1 MSKHKIEGKDKLILT
16 AILFA
21 FGGLAIFIL
30 SSFKRSSTT
39 SKLGSG
45 ESGTSQALLG
55 NSSSPAS
62 TSADS
67 SAPDMANWAVDP
79 STGLLIS
86 PNTGNLYDPNTGDI
100 YDPNGQYLGN
110 IDDDGT
116 NGSSD
121 AGQGGND
128 ASNGGGGGS
137 SSSGGGGSSSG
148 GGSYPGTTTTPTVDN
163 TVYPV
168 TGIPVVL
175 PAGYRDWRGFW
186 AYSGQKVAPGN
197 INGVSTA
204 SGNGL
209 NAVPA
214 TVSNGLLALNT
225 PTDGRILTAG
235 SSSHGTNVHVV
246 PANVNQ
252 NHLPT
257 STVPLVVISPAPTR
271 TGVVHA
277 TTPGARL
284 HAMGHKSRSV
294 NGHLGLN

>member
-1 MSKHKIEGKDKLILT
+1 
-16 AILFA
+16 
-21 FGGLAIFIL
+21 
-30 SSFKRSSTT
+30 
-39 SKLGSG
+39 
-45 ESGTSQALLG
+45 
-55 NSSSPAS
+55 
-62 TSADS
+62 
-67 SAPDMANWAVDP
+67 MANWAVDP

-86 PNTGNLYDPNTGDI
+86 PNTGNLYDPNTGNI

-110 IDDDGT
+110 IADDGT

-121 AGQGGND
+121 ASQAGND
-128 ASNGGGGGS
+128 ASNGGGG

-148 GGSYPGTTTTPTVDN
+148 GGSYPGITTTPTVDN

-235 SSSHGTNVHVV
+235 SSSQGTNVHVN
-246 PANVNQ
+246 PGNVNQ

-257 STVPLVVISPAPTR
+257 SSVPLVVISPAPAR
-271 TGVVHA
+271 TGIVHV

-284 HAMGHKSRSV
+284 HDMGHKSHSV